1 MNCFVDTNVL
11 VAVVTA
17 EDERAEAAVTV
28 LNEHEPYTS
37 VLNLMELRSVLS
49 KKKRFER
56 DHIEAIED
64 RVVDHATITV
74 LDASDVL
81 AANPLQRETYL
92 YPMDALIL
100 AAAEA
105 ADATLVSFD
114 AELRE
119 HGAKPPETVL

>member
-1 MNCFVDTNVL
+1 
-11 VAVVTA
+11 
-17 EDERAEAAVTV
+17 
-28 LNEHEPYTS
+28 
-37 VLNLMELRSVLS
+37 MELRSVLS

-56 DHIEAIED
+56 DRIEAIED
-64 RVVDHATITV
+64 RIVDHATISV

-81 AANPLQRETYL
+81 AANRLQRETYL

-105 ADATLVSFD
+105 TDATLVSFD

-119 HGAKPPETVL
+119 HGAKSPETVL